1 MIKVM
6 RTKPAN
12 PLWKRLQRQWRVQ
25 RGFEAAK
32 THRVDWVWADG
43 VRYKRI
49 RFEHPEQASQ
59 AALALQALN
68 STNCFPAL
76 VRHEGS
82 EVWVTYIKKD
92 FWVSRFNDHVA
103 DFFATLY
110 NDQLSRP
117 INMVPATVVLAS
129 LVRHLRALSERGLID
144 ENTAQQ
150 VDQYAHQVA
159 PPVVAQ
165 GFDYVDAIKKN
176 FVVSKGRA
184 IGIDIE
190 ALLAEQYLGMGLAK
204 AEYRGLIHTDQWL
217 EKHTSD
223 DRFIAQYPLVRVLF
237 LVSYFDQ
244 KQAQGKLGHIR
255 VSALLDLI

>member
-1 MIKVM
+1 
-6 RTKPAN
+6 
-12 PLWKRLQRQWRVQ
+12 
-25 RGFEAAK
+25 
-32 THRVDWVWADG
+32 
-43 VRYKRI
+43 
-49 RFEHPEQASQ
+49 
-59 AALALQALN
+59 
-68 STNCFPAL
+68 
-76 VRHEGS
+76 
-82 EVWVTYIKKD
+82 
-92 FWVSRFNDHVA
+92 
-103 DFFATLY
+103 
-110 NDQLSRP
+110 
-117 INMVPATVVLAS
+117 MVPAAVVLAS
-129 LVRHLRALSERGLID
+129 LLCHLRALSERGLID

-190 ALLAEQYLGMGLAK
+190 ALLAEQYLGMGLVK